1 MTATANL
8 AQDARPEGALAQKLE
23 ETKVAEE
30 APQVNAEGD
39 ADDDDDDDEGAPCL
53 LYTSP
58 SPRDRG

>member
-39 ADDDDDDDEGAPCL
+39 ADDDDDDDECSPAG
-53 LYTSP
+53 YT
-58 SPRDRG
+58 GEAE